1 MAAGH
6 FLMASEAT
14 FLFALLLLLVGAGC
28 FKGNLAVQV
37 GTLYSP
43 GDPRVDDAFQLYYV
57 AINLAV
63 IASPLVC
70 GTLGEH
76 YGYHW
81 GFAAAGAGMVIGLAI
96 YLHGRKWLPHEQP
109 TPRSDNGTGRQQL
122 LPGEQR
128 RLVVMLLLVPVLG
141 VSLVGNFQIFN
152 AYLLWA
158 ETNYQLQVF
167 GMTMPVT
174 WILSLSCTISVATL
188 AASMLFWRW
197 WSKNRAE
204 PSELGKIILGAFMM
218 ACAPL
223 ILATASYVVA
233 ATGHRVTL
241 VWAVAFEF
249 VNDFGYANVVPVALA
264 LYSRSAPKAVGG
276 MMTGGFYVLFFF
288 ANMLVGWLGGFL
300 DRMPGTE
307 FWLLHA
313 AVVFSA
319 GLLLLMVR
327 GTVQRVLTPDDE
339 SIIPLVPVGGSAA

>member
-1 MAAGH
+1 
-6 FLMASEAT
+6 
-14 FLFALLLLLVGAGC
+14 
-28 FKGNLAVQV
+28 VQV

-81 GFAAAGAGMVIGLAI
+81 GFAAAGAGMVLGLAI
-96 YLHGRKWLPHEQP
+96 YLHGRKWLPPEGP
-109 TPRSDNGTGRQQL
+109 AGRNNRGKASRQL
-122 LPGEQR
+122 LTGELR
-128 RLVVMLLLVPVLG
+128 RVIVMLLLVPVLG
-141 VSLVGNFQIFN
+141 VSLVGNYQIFN

-158 ETNYQLQVF
+158 ESNYRLQVF

-174 WILSLSCTISVATL
+174 WILSLSCAISVATL

-197 WSKNRAE
+197 WAKSRAE
-204 PSELGKIILGAFMM
+204 PSEIGKITLGAFMM

-223 ILATASYVVA
+223 ILAAASSVVA

-241 VWAVAFEF
+241 VWAVAFEL
-249 VNDFGYANVVPVALA
+249 VNDFGYANVVPVGLA

-300 DRMPGTE
+300 ERMPGTE
-307 FWLLHA
+307 FWLMHA
-313 AVVFSA
+313 AVVFGA
-319 GLLLLMVR
+319 AILLLMLR
-327 GTVQRVLTPDDE
+327 RTVQRVLTPAGE
-339 SIIPLVPVGGSAA
+339 PTNPLLSVGEAAV